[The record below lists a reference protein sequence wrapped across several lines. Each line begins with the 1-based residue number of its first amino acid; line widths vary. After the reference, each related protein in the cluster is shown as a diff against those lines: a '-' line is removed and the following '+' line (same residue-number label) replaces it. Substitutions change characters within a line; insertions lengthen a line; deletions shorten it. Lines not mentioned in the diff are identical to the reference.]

1 MTDETIRAKLRP
13 LIEKPKVADEDLI
26 GSMSVAIS
34 MEAEQS
40 NKFNL
45 KGNSAKVFA
54 VEGAALGN
62 GKKDQQILTTLKAV
76 QADLAAVQSEVK
88 TLWETASSQKTDAI
102 RSNHAK
108 NETSARAS
116 PRGCQEC
123 KRKREGDR
131 CSHCYFC
138 GGSNQY
144 CHARYPRR
152 AGSSHTRERKLPP
165 VYGCLKFDCHME
177 LLQCSACQSVCYFFV
192 QCQKAHWPKH
202 KVLCKA
208 IKELEKKRCWETPK
222 MRMCLQAT
230 SLQGSK
236 SA

>member
-1 MTDETIRAKLRP
+1 M
-13 LIEKPKVADEDLI
+13 
-26 GSMSVAIS
+26 
-34 MEAEQS
+34 
-40 NKFNL
+40 
-45 KGNSAKVFA
+45 
-54 VEGAALGN
+54 
-62 GKKDQQILTTLKAV
+62 
-76 QADLAAVQSEVK
+76 AVQSEVK
-88 TLWETASSQKTDAI
+88 TLWETASSQKTDTI

-108 NETSARAS
+108 NETSAGAS

-123 KRKREGDR
+123 KKKREGDR

-144 CHARYPRR
+144 CHARYPHR
-152 AGSSHTRERKLPP
+152 AGSSHTRERKVPP

-208 IKELEKKRCWETPK
+208 IKELSVKGACKEKVLGNTQEENMFASHLTPRQQECIAK
-222 MRMCLQAT
+222 LVGGNVWCNAT
-230 SLQGSK
+230 
-236 SA
+236 